1 MEKNYTNDLEIFFSR
16 DTKYL
21 LKPYKRTIQLLKL
34 DYRKLT
40 KIIIKR
46 SWHILFKIHLV
57 RQRHVIPR
65 IIQTDRE
72 NAVEKYINLDGLAN
86 IAENYARIILE
97 NRPKTCLRMD
107 TVAATQIEND
117 LKPGPG
123 FQPCLNLFY
132 A

>member
-1 MEKNYTNDLEIFFSR
+1 M
-16 DTKYL
+16 
-21 LKPYKRTIQLLKL
+21 
-34 DYRKLT
+34 
-40 KIIIKR
+40 KIIIER

-86 IAENYARIILE
+86 TAENYARIILE

-117 LKPGPG
+117 LKRGRV
-123 FQPCLNLFY
+123 FNRV
-132 A
+132 